1 MILESIY
8 MYNKYFFIF
17 YIVGNGHVPFLYVC
31 SDVDD
36 FTHVELF
43 CKKIYFLIIKRLQPF

>member
-1 MILESIY
+1 MILESIN
-8 MYNKYFFIF
+8 MYNKYFYIF

-43 CKKIYFLIIKRLQPF
+43 SKKIYFFIIKRLQPF

>member
-1 MILESIY
+1 MILESIN
-8 MYNKYFFIF
+8 MYNKYFYIF
-17 YIVGNGHVPFLYVC
+17 YIVGNGHVPFLYVR

-43 CKKIYFLIIKRLQPF
+43 CKKLYFFIIKLLQLF